1 MTVVA
6 GVSCHVAFH
15 ERDSHLSQ
23 FEAFMLGE
31 VAEAL
36 MSRVANGS
44 SRARQQAATQLS
56 FTGRGRPRLKA
67 YAKTLDGQGE
77 AARRRVLEALGYRQI
92 AAADPLGG
100 EQAGDEQRGVL
111 GSTPE

>member
-1 MTVVA
+1 VELLLLTVVA
-6 GVSCHVAFH
+6 GVSCHVALH
-15 ERDSHLSQ
+15 ERD
-23 FEAFMLGE
+23 
-31 VAEAL
+31 
-36 MSRVANGS
+36 
-44 SRARQQAATQLS
+44 
-56 FTGRGRPRLKA
+56 
-67 YAKTLDGQGE
+67 AKTLDGQGE